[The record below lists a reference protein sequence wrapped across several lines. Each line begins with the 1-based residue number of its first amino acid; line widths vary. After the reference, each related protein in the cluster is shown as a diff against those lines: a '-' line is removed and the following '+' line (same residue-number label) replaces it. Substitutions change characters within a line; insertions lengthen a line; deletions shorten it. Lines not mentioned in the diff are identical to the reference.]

1 MELVIWLIPTYFSS
15 VKSWRNIESGLGFKG
30 PRMEE
35 HNLLPNETRSY
46 NHIHQRET
54 GKEKIVPLVL
64 MDWHLPRMPSL
75 MKSHKP
81 DNGNFSAIEAQ
92 SNMKCLQ

>member
-1 MELVIWLIPTYFSS
+1 MACGSM
-15 VKSWRNIESGLGFKG
+15 G
-30 PRMEE
+30 PPMEE
-35 HNLLPNETRSY
+35 HNLLPDEIHSY
-46 NHIHQRET
+46 SHIYQRKT

-64 MDWHLPRMPSL
+64 MDWHLPQMPSL

-81 DNGNFSAIEAQ
+81 DNGNFSIIEAQ

>member
-1 MELVIWLIPTYFSS
+1 
-15 VKSWRNIESGLGFKG
+15 
-30 PRMEE
+30 MEE

-46 NHIHQRET
+46 NHIHQREP
-54 GKEKIVPLVL
+54 GKRKLALLVL
-64 MDWHLPRMPSL
+64 MDWHLLQMPSL

-81 DNGNFSAIEAQ
+81 NNGNFLVIEAQ